1 MIKFMLKRFTNST
14 LTHCKRS
21 DKVQMSFTI
30 DYISWN
36 INYDLNINML
46 KTATLKVKGQ
56 FKMTKHQVFMDCAS
70 FTLPYF

>member
-1 MIKFMLKRFTNST
+1 
-14 LTHCKRS
+14 
-21 DKVQMSFTI
+21 MSFTI

-56 FKMTKHQVFMDCAS
+56 FKMTKH
-70 FTLPYF
+70 